1 MVYLM
6 DFNLLWIS
14 IPATVCTTTA
24 SIPQIIYARA
34 GLSRIT
40 ITVRFVGC
48 ILWSVYGALRQEYAL
63 CVCSVIAAS
72 IELTLG
78 VKTFLCPT
86 ALNDTVSSPNDA
98 LTDHSTLERRHTP
111 SEQRHAEQ

>member
-24 SIPQIIYARA
+24 SIPQLIYART

-48 ILWSVYGALRQEYAL
+48 ILWTVYGALRHEYAL
-63 CVCSVIAAS
+63 CACSAIAAS
-72 IELTLG
+72 VELTLG

-86 ALNDTVSSPNDA
+86 APNDTVPSPIGA
-98 LTDHSTLERRHTP
+98 LTDHPP
-111 SEQRHAEQ
+111 SGPRHAAQ

>member
-40 ITVRFVGC
+40 IAVRFVGC

-63 CVCSVIAAS
+63 CVCSAIAAS